1 MAVADGLQ
9 ASCLASSCLL
19 SLSLVRPR
27 RRLSSV
33 PTAKCRGRRAQRQS
47 RSAVAP
53 LLKPTALLPGRALT
67 VPSTAAPWI
76 RRGQARPKTR
86 GPVRRRLATIDCLA
100 RKPIKMVDP
109 AHSPGRGGLLQLLGM
124 SLSPCCRFHPA
135 EVTMPHRSDFGIPC
149 CLRPTEAGSALGS
162 TLFEATTRSLLLRP
176 GNS

>member
-100 RKPIKMVDP
+100 RKPIKMRDP
-109 AHSPGRGGLLQLLGM
+109 AQTAAVRARCRPFLPSLHSHAPPCACRKSNTYIQMMESAKKWRGQNVTNGM
-124 SLSPCCRFHPA
+124 YCSRQRRVL
-135 EVTMPHRSDFGIPC
+135 VD
-149 CLRPTEAGSALGS
+149 
-162 TLFEATTRSLLLRP
+162 
-176 GNS
+176 